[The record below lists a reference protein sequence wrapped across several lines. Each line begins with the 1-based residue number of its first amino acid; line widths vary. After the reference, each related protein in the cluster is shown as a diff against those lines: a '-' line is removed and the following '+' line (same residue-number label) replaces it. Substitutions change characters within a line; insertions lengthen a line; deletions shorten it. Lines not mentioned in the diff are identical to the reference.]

1 MKITFLR
8 NAFMLTALVGALS
21 LTSCKKETTE
31 TTESETTIIDGDTAT
46 SVTETEVVDETGMK
60 DTIQISKDTITVKK
74 P

>member
-8 NAFMLTALVGALS
+8 NAFMVAALVGGLS

-31 TTESETTIIDGDTAT
+31 TTETETMVMDGDTMTA
-46 SVTETEVVDETGMK
+46 TETEVVDETGAK
-60 DTIQISKDTITVKK
+60 DTISVTKDTITVKK

>member
-8 NAFMLTALVGALS
+8 NAFMVAVLVAGLS

-31 TTESETTIIDGDTAT
+31 TTETTITDGDT
-46 SVTETEVVDETGMK
+46 VIDTEVKVDETGAK
-60 DTIQISKDTITVKK
+60 DTISVTTDTITVKK

>member
-8 NAFMLTALVGALS
+8 NVFMVAALVGGLS

-31 TTESETTIIDGDTAT
+31 TTETETTVIDGDTAT
-46 SVTETEVVDETGMK
+46 MTETEVVDETGTKATVSITK
-60 DTIQISKDTITVKK
+60 DTVTVKK

>member
-8 NAFMLTALVGALS
+8 NAFMVAALVAGLS

-31 TTESETTIIDGDTAT
+31 TTETTITDGDT
-46 SVTETEVVDETGMK
+46 VIDTEVKVDETGAK
-60 DTIQISKDTITVKK
+60 DTISVTTDTITVKK